1 MTNPSKH
8 PSSRQLSMPDLPFVL
23 KHSQAQVRLK
33 ENLNFLHE
41 NGFISPKYFSKRKS
55 QSKPNQISRKLP
67 KPKLKNSF
75 SDNYEYQQNLKI
87 SHNHYDAFKE
97 LIKPS
102 QKNLNYLCPIDM
114 IKLPMSLCSPTP
126 SYVPKAIHS
135 NYLKDSMQS
144 LKNTD
149 FRIKKAKE
157 YIKVARRLSKKYS

>member
-1 MTNPSKH
+1 MTIPSKH
-8 PSSRQLSMPDLPFVL
+8 TPSRQLSMPELPFVL
-23 KHSQAQVRLK
+23 RTSQAQIRLK
-33 ENLNFLHE
+33 ENLHFLQE

-55 QSKPNQISRKLP
+55 RSKPIQSSKKQP

-75 SDNYEYQQNLKI
+75 SDHQEYQQHLKI

-97 LIKPS
+97 LVKPS
-102 QKNLNYLCPIDM
+102 ERNLNYLCPIDM

-135 NYLKDSMQS
+135 NYLKDSMQY